1 MINENDIKEWYNER
15 HRTLKENAWRPYEAY
30 PIFLDY
36 LNVKSGNKLLD
47 VGCGVGYLLKAAEQ
61 RGLQTYGVDISE
73 EAIKITKNISK
84 NSIASVDKGEYLKF
98 ENETFNYVTC
108 IGALEH
114 FLDMYKALQEIKR
127 VSKKDATILIV
138 VPNMDNFFWKKNDN
152 PGTEQKDINENLF
165 SLKEWKEIFY
175 QAGFKI
181 LDIHQDKWFMKC
193 IHPFSSINPYKILKD
208 IVKKVVWIFLPLD
221 KTYQFIFVMNKK

>member
-1 MINENDIKEWYNER
+1 MANENDIKEWYNER

-61 RGLQTYGVDISE
+61 RGLQTYGVDISD
-73 EAIKITKNISK
+73 EAIKITNNISR
-84 NSIASVDKGEYLKF
+84 NSVVSVNNGECLKF
-98 ENETFNYVTC
+98 ENETFDYVTC

-114 FLDMYKALQEIKR
+114 FLDMPKALQEIKR

-138 VPNMDNFFWKKNDN
+138 VPNIDYFFWKINDN
-152 PGTEQKDINENLF
+152 PGTEQKDINENLL

-181 LDIHQDKWFMKC
+181 LDIYQDKWFMRC
-193 IHPFSSINPYKILKD
+193 IHPFSSFNPYKILKE